1 MIRLLLACLLV
12 FAPGIALAKGGDGVL
27 NHTVAPAALDPAKA
41 YLLFRSSTAKSG
53 MINIEH
59 IFLRIPA
66 EAEIAAYR
74 NAKEAAYA
82 ADLPKLTKKARD
94 GKPPTIDEYAFT
106 YDGPVNAF
114 AVDAG
119 DFLEDGAMRTFLVE
133 VPVGTYILYGVSV
146 GGRGITTCNCLGT
159 VKFAAR
165 PGVITE
171 MGSLFADKVHKE
183 SPIPHLEDNLG
194 PSMFAYGF
202 TLGQALVPPTDALIR
217 PVSLAALPLENADYH
232 AVGLFPEPGA
242 DWINRLAPVP
252 GILGYERGRVIDLR
266 TGKPAE

>member
-1 MIRLLLACLLV
+1 MIRLFLAALLLFVPAV
-12 FAPGIALAKGGDGVL
+12 ALAKGGDGVV
-27 NHTVAPAALDPAKA
+27 NHSAAPAALDPAKA

-59 IFLRIPA
+59 IFLRIPTD
-66 EAEIAAYR
+66 AEIAAYR
-74 NAKEAAYA
+74 SAKDAAYN
-82 ADLPKLTKKARD
+82 ADLPKLTKKAKD
-94 GKPPTIDEYAFT
+94 GKPPTIEEYDFA

-119 DFLEDGAMRTFLVE
+119 DFLEDGEMRTFLVE
-133 VPVGTYILYGVSV
+133 VPAGTYILYGVSV
-146 GGRGITTCNCLGT
+146 GGRGITACNCLGT

-165 PGVITE
+165 AGVITE

-194 PSMFAYGF
+194 PSMFPYGF
-202 TLGQALVPPTDALIR
+202 TMGQALVPPTEALAR
-217 PVSLAALPLENADYH
+217 PASLATLPLELADYR
-232 AVGLFPEPGA
+232 AVGLFHEPGA
-242 DWINRLAPVP
+242 EWINRLAPVP